1 MEGVKFHLY
10 GTSLSGLKVDEY
22 AVTDKEGVARFENI
36 LISGNTPYI
45 LEEVDTAVRYV
56 VPDTQTATVEWN
68 KVTNRTFHNVLKKFT
83 VTVTKSDAE
92 KGEAQGD
99 ASLSGAVYGIYKGDT
114 LVDKYV
120 TDKNGQ
126 FTTKEYVCDNDWTI
140 REITPSEGYL
150 LDTAVH
156 KVGAE
161 PELYTVEHNL
171 TSNDVTEQV
180 MKGNIAIIKH
190 TDDGETQIETPE
202 NGAAFEVYLKSAGS
216 YGAAGEDERDML
228 VCDENGF
235 AQTKDMPY
243 GIYTVH
249 QTSGWEGRELMDD
262 FDVFI
267 AQDGQTYRYIINNRN
282 FESFVHIVKVDA
294 ESGKSIPYAGAG
306 FKLYDPDGNQV
317 TMTFTYPTPTT
328 VDTFFTDAEGSL
340 VTPEKLDY
348 GKGYSLVEVQ
358 APHGYV
364 LDSTPVYFDVT
375 EENSSDE
382 GGITVDHSQ

>member
-1 MEGVKFHLY
+1 MSRSRRRKSLLSEAKTTTVNFNNTLKRGKLEVVKTSEDNLVEGVKFHLY

-202 NGAAFEVYLKSAGS
+202 NGAAFGS
-216 YGAAGEDERDML
+216 
-228 VCDENGF
+228 V
-235 AQTKDMPY
+235 
-243 GIYTVH
+243 
-249 QTSGWEGRELMDD
+249 
-262 FDVFI
+262 
-267 AQDGQTYRYIINNRN
+267 
-282 FESFVHIVKVDA
+282 
-294 ESGKSIPYAGAG
+294 
-306 FKLYDPDGNQV
+306 
-317 TMTFTYPTPTT
+317 
-328 VDTFFTDAEGSL
+328 
-340 VTPEKLDY
+340 PEIRRKPMR
-348 GKGYSLVEVQ
+348 SR
-358 APHGYV
+358 
-364 LDSTPVYFDVT
+364 
-375 EENSSDE
+375 
-382 GGITVDHSQ
+382 